1 MAWIRTTSVSE
12 ATGIVKRQ
20 YDAALQRAGRV
31 WNIVRIMSPN
41 PSTLDASMKLYGAVM
56 KGPSPLSLMQRELL
70 ATVVSVELNCHY

>member
-12 ATGIVKRQ
+12 ATGIVKRK

-41 PSTLDASMKLYGAVM
+41 PSTLDASMKLYRAVM